1 MKKLFTKEMMIGACV
16 LIALAILFFGIE
28 YLKGVSIFKPS
39 NYYYAVY
46 NDVKGLEVSAPV
58 TVNGYKIGQ
67 VDNVELMY
75 DRPGCVLVSMSLD
88 KKFKIP
94 VNSKALIES
103 SLLGTASVKIDLAS
117 EGTYYTPG
125 DTIPAGVAAGM
136 MDQVSQQLLPGVS
149 NLVPKVDSIL
159 TNVNTLTGNEAL
171 LQSFK
176 NIEQLTSTLNTTA
189 VNLNAA
195 VKTLPST
202 IGAVNGVIASV
213 NAIVAD
219 LDTVASQIAE
229 APIESTLE
237 NFNRISSDL
246 AALTSQLQNP
256 NSTLGALMN
265 DSGLYDNLTKAS
277 LSIDSLLVDI
287 RKNPKRYISI
297 KLL

>member
-58 TVNGYKIGQ
+58 MVNGYKIGQ

-75 DRPGCVLVSMSLD
+75 DRPGSVLVSMSLD

-103 SLLGTASVKIDLAS
+103 SLLGTASVKIDMAK
-117 EGTYYTPG
+117 GGDFYTPG
-125 DTIPAGVAAGM
+125 DTIPAGIAAGM
-136 MDQVSQQLLPGVS
+136 MDQVSEQLLPGV
-149 NLVPKVDSIL
+149 NEIVPKVDSIL
-159 TNVNTLTGNEAL
+159 TNINTLTGDEAL
-171 LQSFK
+171 LKSFR
-176 NIEQLTSTLNTTA
+176 NIEALTATLQSTANTLNST
-189 VNLNAA
+189 
-195 VKTLPST
+195 VKTLPAT
-202 IGAVNGVIASV
+202 VGAVNGVISSV
-213 NAIVAD
+213 NGIVTD
-219 LDTVASQIAE
+219 LNHVTSEIAN
-229 APIESTLE
+229 APIDSTLN
-237 NFNRISSDL
+237 NFNRISADL
-246 AALTSQLQNP
+246 AELTEQLGNP
-256 NSTLGALMN
+256 NSTLGALLN

>member
-1 MKKLFTKEMMIGACV
+1 MKKLFTKELLIGGCV

-46 NDVKGLEVSAPV
+46 EDVKGLEVSAPV
-58 TVNGYKIGQ
+58 MVNGYKIGR

-75 DRPGCVLVSMSLD
+75 DHPGYVLVSMSMD
-88 KKFKIP
+88 KQFKLP

-103 SLLGTASVKIDLAS
+103 SMLGTASVKIELAK
-117 EGTYYTPG
+117 GDTYYTPG
-125 DTIPAGVAAGM
+125 DTIPAGVASGM
-136 MDQVSQQLLPGVS
+136 MEQVTEQLLPGV
-149 NLVPKVDSIL
+149 NDIVPKVDSIL
-159 TNVNTLTGNEAL
+159 TNINTLTGDAAL

-176 NIEQLTSTLNTTA
+176 NIEALTSMLHSTAKTLDAT
-189 VNLNAA
+189 

-202 IGAVNGVIASV
+202 VGNINNVITSV
-213 NAIVAD
+213 HGIVAD
-219 LDTVASQIAE
+219 LDSVTSQIAD
-229 APIESTLE
+229 APVASTID
-237 NFNRISSDL
+237 NFNRISADL
-246 AALTSQLQNP
+246 AALTAQLENS
-256 NSTLGALMN
+256 NSTLGALLN

-277 LSIDSLLVDI
+277 QSIDSLLVDI